1 MDITAIIQARMSST
15 RLPGKIL
22 MEVMGRPLLSYLIEQ
37 LAQCRLPT
45 DMIIATT
52 KNEEDDRLSDF
63 AEQEGLKVY
72 RGSERDV
79 LDRYYQAALEFGAEH
94 IMRIT
99 ADCPLIQPDICD
111 WVADVYTKSSCD
123 YARTGESFAEGVD
136 CEVFSCEALDKA
148 WKEAK
153 FTSEREHVTLY
164 FRNNPEIFRTVTL
177 DNESNDSRY
186 RITVDEKEDFQVVR
200 AVLENLYQRS
210 KPYIKIEAIKS
221 FLDSHPEIYSI
232 NAHIIRNEGLIKSLQ
247 EDKTIF

>member
-1 MDITAIIQARMSST
+1 MDITAIIQARMPST

-37 LAQCRLPT
+37 LGHSRLLS
-45 DMIIATT
+45 DIIIATT
-52 KNEEDDRLSDF
+52 TRREDDPIFNL
-63 AEQEGLKVY
+63 AKQEGLKVY
-72 RGSERDV
+72 RGSEHDV
-79 LDRYYQAALEFGAEH
+79 LDRYYHAAGEFDAGH

-111 WVADVYTKSSCD
+111 WVADVYTNSRCD

-136 CEVFSCEALDKA
+136 CEVFSREALNEA

-153 FTSEREHVTLY
+153 RTSEREHVTLY
-164 FRNNPEIFRTVTL
+164 FRNHPEIFRIMTL
-177 DNESNDSRY
+177 DNKSDDSRY

-200 AVLENLYQRS
+200 AVLENLYKRR
-210 KPYIKIEAIKS
+210 KPYIKIDDIKS

-247 EDKTIF
+247 ENKTIS